1 MNKFDPQGMYQ
12 VYDGWPKIAK
22 KSHDSNIDVVDF
34 KDINHIVYSGMGGSG
49 AVGDHLKKSIDY
61 IKNRLDL

>member
-1 MNKFDPQGMYQ
+1 MYQ

-22 KSHDSNIDVVDF
+22 KSYDSNIDVVDF

-49 AVGDHLKKSIDY
+49 AVGGSPVKSIDY